1 MLRGHQLPETTKTEN
16 FAFGIPSKC
25 EISTKDLLYPH
36 HGHFEERVPHAAQYK
51 KTHGNFEPGEQKQR
65 DYNWGAIDVGTQKFG
80 KFEAKLIN
88 GAAQAAHAERFE
100 GDFPKTT
107 IVQKT
112 VEDHKAVAHEHLG
125 KSKNLGTGASV
136 GDGRTFG
143 MPSVKVGSLSWNAG
157 KIEGENSE
165 MHPRRTN

>member
-1 MLRGHQLPETTKTEN
+1 M
-16 FAFGIPSKC
+16 
-25 EISTKDLLYPH
+25 
-36 HGHFEERVPHAAQYK
+36 
-51 KTHGNFEPGEQKQR
+51 
-65 DYNWGAIDVGTQKFG
+65 
-80 KFEAKLIN
+80 
-88 GAAQAAHAERFE
+88 
-100 GDFPKTT
+100 
-107 IVQKT
+107 QKT